1 MGSIKAS
8 PCEVSAGLTLAIVGS
23 PNCGKTTLFNGLT
36 GSRYKV
42 ANYPGVT
49 VERRQGACGDITLVD
64 LPGIYSL
71 GAVSPDELV
80 ATKAIFGGQDD
91 IDGIVLVL
99 DATCLERQLY
109 LASQV
114 LDLGVPTLVVL
125 SMMDLAE
132 KYGIRV
138 RAETLSRN
146 LGVPV
151 VVSHG
156 WSKLEQ
162 IRLELHHFA
171 QTLPLPNISPQVWCS
186 LGIFHEYAG
195 QLGRIECPQS
205 SGGQARS
212 CGYQLLSGV
221 QQSNKAGA
229 QELLETARQQLVAE
243 GVDLSSFEA
252 TCRFRWVREI
262 TTMVVSRTEADL
274 DTWECKIDYLVTHR
288 LWGAVVFFLVLASL
302 FQVVFQIA
310 AIPMGWVEA
319 GIEYLGQGTFW
330 LLGSGLAASLVVD
343 GGIMGVGNVLVFV
356 PQIAALF
363 FFLSLLEESGY
374 LARAAHVMD
383 LPMRAVGLQGR
394 SFVPMLNSFACAIPG
409 IMATR
414 TIPSYADR
422 LTTIMVAPLMSC
434 SARLP
439 VYTVLIGALI
449 PQTFLGGVLSL
460 QGIVL
465 LVLYLLGIAGAAL
478 VAFILKKTLLRGE
491 PALFIME
498 LPRFRTP
505 SLRTALRTSFD
516 KSLGFIRSAGT
527 VILACSILLWAL
539 ASFPRGVS
547 VEQTYAGQVG
557 KAMEPVMRPL
567 GYNWEIS
574 IGILSSFVARE
585 VFVTALA
592 TVYNL
597 GDQEGQVQS
606 LSNALRDRRMAGEF
620 PLATGCSLLVFYVFA
635 CQCMSTLAVVKS
647 ETGSYTWAGFMFCY
661 LSAMAYVSAWATY
674 NLFLVAG
681 S

>member
-1 MGSIKAS
+1 MGSIKAR
-8 PCEVSAGLTLAIVGS
+8 PCHDSAGLTLAIIGS

-49 VERRQGACGDITLVD
+49 VERRQGACGDITLLD

-71 GAVSPDELV
+71 GAVSPDEQVTTKVVFADQEDV
-80 ATKAIFGGQDD
+80 A
-91 IDGIVLVL
+91 GIVLVL

-114 LDLGVPTLVVL
+114 LDLGMPTLVVL

-132 KYGIRV
+132 QHGICIST
-138 RAETLSRN
+138 ETLSRR

-151 VVSHG
+151 VVSPG

-162 IRLELHHFA
+162 IRLELEHFA
-171 QTLPLPNISPQVWCS
+171 RTLPLPSFSPHVWCS
-186 LGIFHEYAG
+186 LDSFHEYAER
-195 QLGRIECPQS
+195 LGRLEFS
-205 SGGQARS
+205 SGSEEKARS
-212 CGYQLLSGV
+212 RGYQLFSGV
-221 QQSNKAGA
+221 QQSTNAET
-229 QELLETARQQLVAE
+229 QDLLAVAREALVAQ
-243 GVDLSSFEA
+243 GVDPSSFEA
-252 TCRFRWVREI
+252 TSRYRWVRDI
-262 TTMVVSRTEADL
+262 TAGCIIRTEANL

-288 LWGAVVFFLVLASL
+288 LWGAVIFFLVLASL
-302 FQVVFQIA
+302 FQVVFQIS

-319 GIEYLGQGTFW
+319 GIEYLGQATSW
-330 LLGSGLAASLVVD
+330 LLGSGLLASLVVD

-363 FFLSLLEESGY
+363 FLLSLLEESGY

-414 TIPSYADR
+414 TIPSYGDR

-449 PQTFLGGVLSL
+449 PPTLLGGVLSL
-460 QGIVL
+460 QGVVL
-465 LVLYLLGIAGAAL
+465 LVLYLMGIAGAAL
-478 VAFILKKTLLRGE
+478 VAFVLKKTLLRGE
-491 PALFIME
+491 PALFILE
-498 LPRFRTP
+498 LPRFRRP
-505 SLRTALRTSFD
+505 SLRTALRTSLD
-516 KSLGFIRSAGT
+516 KSLSFIRSAGT

-539 ASFPRGVS
+539 ASFPRGVPI
-547 VEQTYAGQVG
+547 EQTYAGQVG
-557 KAMEPVMRPL
+557 KVMEPVMSPL

-597 GDQEGQVQS
+597 GEEEGQAQS
-606 LSNALRDRRMAGEF
+606 LSNLLKERRMSGEF

-647 ETGSYTWAGFMFCY
+647 ETGSYTWAVFMFLY
-661 LSAMAYVSAWATY
+661 LSVLAYASAWGTY
-674 NLFLVAG
+674 NLFRWSA
-681 S
+681 